1 MALTAL
7 GEANSTRAAASRVI
21 TPSPTRGASLESG
34 SSTGN
39 GKVPAATIRARRSKT
54 AT

>member
-7 GEANSTRAAASRVI
+7 GDANSTRAAASSVI

-34 SSTGN
+34 SSTGKGN
-39 GKVPAATIRARRSKT
+39 VPAVTIRAKRSKT
-54 AT
+54 PT